1 MEDTNQKG
9 GMDFLFGNPKDSIDI
24 DRFIA
29 VLQDKLKN
37 ELIDKETGQIK
48 KDGKKR
54 LEIYH
59 DAINNYENLINTD
72 NNNIN
77 ENYQKFN
84 NLRIMRFIKF
94 ILDRKQHYKK
104 LYEECNTKLEELSNE
119 YEDVRTD
126 FNVIVQ
132 NTQHFSEFLKTFNP

>member
-1 MEDTNQKG
+1 M
-9 GMDFLFGNPKDSIDI
+9 
-24 DRFIA
+24 
-29 VLQDKLKN
+29 
-37 ELIDKETGQIK
+37 
-48 KDGKKR
+48 
-54 LEIYH
+54 EIYH

-77 ENYQKFN
+77 ENYHKFN

-94 ILDRKQHYKK
+94 ILDRKQHYKN
-104 LYEECNTKLEELSNE
+104 LYEESNTKLEELSNE